1 MAMEVRRVIAE
12 AHEQPILCV
21 AYNAQRREIFTGS
34 QDTTIKAWLS
44 ETGELLRTQR
54 EHAGW
59 VTGLS
64 YAYLKEART
73 SVLFSCSVDG
83 RILVWQK
90 GELLQKEKVGDKAT
104 YGVQSGPL
112 YCLEW
117 DARRQNLV
125 AGANGHIW
133 VYTVVADSINL
144 AGQPII
150 KFHSLL
156 KDAHSAL
163 QGEEPVRGEGLQ
175 PAACSLQPAA
185 CTEWLGRLSP
195 KPHPSPLSPTIQ
207 HLHPR
212 PRPHLHPRLAVAGAR
227 HHLYRLRQALQRGLR
242 PLALHL
248 GHRPPGAHE
257 GGARQGPDQGQGQE
271 EGGRGCGGRAL
282 RRRDARLTMEDRWA
296 RQ

>member
-34 QDTTIKAWLS
+34 QDTTIKAWQS

-90 GELLQKEKVGDKAT
+90 GELLQKEKVGDKGT
-104 YGVQSGPL
+104 HGVQSGPL

-125 AGANGHIW
+125 AGANGNIW
-133 VYTVVADSINL
+133 VYTAVADSINL

-156 KDAHSAL
+156 KDEHGGPPH
-163 QGEEPVRGEGLQ
+163 GEEPVRGIICTDSGKLFGVGYDRSLCIWDTDHLAHTRAGFGKGAAKGKAKKLQ
-175 PAACSLQPAA
+175 ATTAAAEP
-185 CTEWLGRLSP
+185 
-195 KPHPSPLSPTIQ
+195 
-207 HLHPR
+207 
-212 PRPHLHPRLAVAGAR
+212 
-227 HHLYRLRQALQRGLR
+227 
-242 PLALHL
+242 
-248 GHRPPGAHE
+248 
-257 GGARQGPDQGQGQE
+257 
-271 EGGRGCGGRAL
+271 
-282 RRRDARLTMEDRWA
+282 
-296 RQ
+296 

>member
-1 MAMEVRRVIAE
+1 MIAE

-59 VTGLS
+59 VTGLT

-104 YGVQSGPL
+104 HGVQSGPL

-133 VYTVVADSINL
+133 VYTVVADSMNL

-156 KDAHSAL
+156 RDAHSAL
-163 QGEEPVRGEGLQ
+163 QGEEPVRGQ
-175 PAACSLQPAA
+175 RPATCTPSTR
-185 CTEWLGRLSP
+185 TEWLGRLCLSS
-195 KPHPSPLSPTIQ
+195 HPSPPLSTATLALALSSTLAIACRRCAASSAPTPVSSSASATTARSVSGTPTTWRTRGTGPARGR
-207 HLHPR
+207 PR
-212 PRPHLHPRLAVAGAR
+212 PRAR
-227 HHLYRLRQALQRGLR
+227 RRRARLRR
-242 PLALHL
+242 PSRLSA
-248 GHRPPGAHE
+248 
-257 GGARQGPDQGQGQE
+257 
-271 EGGRGCGGRAL
+271 GRATRSGRSAGTTSATTAPS
-282 RRRDARLTMEDRWA
+282 RR
-296 RQ
+296 

>member
-34 QDTTIKAWLS
+34 QDTTIKAWQS

-90 GELLQKEKVGDKAT
+90 GELLQKEKVGDKGT
-104 YGVQSGPL
+104 HGVQSGPL

-125 AGANGHIW
+125 AGANGNIW
-133 VYTVVADSINL
+133 VYTAVADSINL

-156 KDAHSAL
+156 KDEHGGPPH
-163 QGEEPVRGEGLQ
+163 GEEPVRGRACSPHACSPATYSLHPCSLHACSLHPCTPAPLQ
-175 PAACSLQPAA
+175 PARLHPCTPAPLQPA
-185 CTEWLGRLSP
+185 RLQP
-195 KPHPSPLSPTIQ
+195 
-207 HLHPR
+207 
-212 PRPHLHPRLAVAGAR
+212 
-227 HHLYRLRQALQRGLR
+227 
-242 PLALHL
+242 
-248 GHRPPGAHE
+248 
-257 GGARQGPDQGQGQE
+257 
-271 EGGRGCGGRAL
+271 
-282 RRRDARLTMEDRWA
+282 ARLQPA
-296 RQ
+296 RLQPAPNG

>member
-59 VTGLS
+59 VTGLT

-104 YGVQSGPL
+104 HGVQSGPL

-133 VYTVVADSINL
+133 VYTVVADSMNL

-156 KDAHSAL
+156 RDAHSAL
-163 QGEEPVRGEGLQ
+163 QGEEPVRGQ
-175 PAACSLQPAA
+175 RPATCTPSTR
-185 CTEWLGRLSP
+185 TEWFGRLCLSS
-195 KPHPSPLSPTIQ
+195 HPSPLTPQPHSTPPPSPS
-207 HLHPR
+207 PSPPPSR
-212 PRPHLHPRLAVAGAR
+212 SPVAGAR
-227 HHLYRLRQALQRGLR
+227 HHLHRLR
-242 PLALHL
+242 
-248 GHRPPGAHE
+248 
-257 GGARQGPDQGQGQE
+257 
-271 EGGRGCGGRAL
+271 
-282 RRRDARLTMEDRWA
+282 
-296 RQ
+296 

>member
-34 QDTTIKAWLS
+34 QDTTIKAWQS

-90 GELLQKEKVGDKAT
+90 GELLQKEKVGDKGT
-104 YGVQSGPL
+104 HGVQSGPL

-125 AGANGHIW
+125 AGANGNIW
-133 VYTVVADSINL
+133 VYTAVADSINL

-156 KDAHSAL
+156 KDEHGGPPH
-163 QGEEPVRGEGLQ
+163 GEEPVRG
-175 PAACSLQPAA
+175 
-185 CTEWLGRLSP
+185 
-195 KPHPSPLSPTIQ
+195 
-207 HLHPR
+207 
-212 PRPHLHPRLAVAGAR
+212 
-227 HHLYRLRQALQRGLR
+227 RGLG
-242 PLALHL
+242 L
-248 GHRPPGAHE
+248 GLGS
-257 GGARQGPDQGQGQE
+257 GLGLG
-271 EGGRGCGGRAL
+271 
-282 RRRDARLTMEDRWA
+282 
-296 RQ
+296 

>member
-34 QDTTIKAWLS
+34 QDTTIKAWQS

-90 GELLQKEKVGDKAT
+90 GELLQKEKVGDKGT
-104 YGVQSGPL
+104 HGVQSGPL

-125 AGANGHIW
+125 AGANGHLW
-133 VYTVVADSINL
+133 VYTVVADSLDSLTPGSGKPVIEF
-144 AGQPII
+144 Q
-150 KFHSLL
+150 SLL
-156 KDAHSAL
+156 ANAHSAN
-163 QGEEPVRGEGLQ
+163 GEQPVRGVICTDSGKLFSVGYDRSLCIWDTDHLAHTRAGFGKGAAKGKAKKLQ
-175 PAACSLQPAA
+175 ATTAAAEP
-185 CTEWLGRLSP
+185 
-195 KPHPSPLSPTIQ
+195 
-207 HLHPR
+207 
-212 PRPHLHPRLAVAGAR
+212 
-227 HHLYRLRQALQRGLR
+227 
-242 PLALHL
+242 
-248 GHRPPGAHE
+248 
-257 GGARQGPDQGQGQE
+257 
-271 EGGRGCGGRAL
+271 
-282 RRRDARLTMEDRWA
+282 
-296 RQ
+296 